1 MGIARMKYVTNARF
15 LIPVIRTI
23 ARNVSNIIY
32 FRIFFRIYF
41 RIFFR
46 KQELEF

>member
-23 ARNVSNIIY
+23 ARNVSNII
-32 FRIFFRIYF
+32 FFRIYF

-46 KQELEF
+46 NKELEF